1 MKAKAARE
9 RGRSVRRR
17 ISLDVKDCVEMVV
30 EERREAVRWLLWWL
44 GMVVVREKED
54 VLGVISRGEAERLFT
69 STASWQLS
77 HRENYNYNF
86 WWERLCL

>member
-44 GMVVVREKED
+44 GMVVVRE
-54 VLGVISRGEAERLFT
+54 RGCPWSDKQGRVGKVVYF
-69 STASWQLS
+69 
-77 HRENYNYNF
+77 N
-86 WWERLCL
+86 CLLAVKSSGKL